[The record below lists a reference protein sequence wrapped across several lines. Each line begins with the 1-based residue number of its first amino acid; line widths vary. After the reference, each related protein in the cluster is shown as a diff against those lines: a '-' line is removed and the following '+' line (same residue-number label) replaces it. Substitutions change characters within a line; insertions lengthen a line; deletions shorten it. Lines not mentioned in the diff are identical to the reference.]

1 MRSLS
6 ASDTTLFIQVPTW
19 IGLVLVAAAIAV
31 AAGALLRKPPRPW
44 RLGAF
49 LAAIALLYA
58 GWYSLATVTTFEPRG
73 FIVESMRGEEE
84 RVGWLQ
90 VRAMDAREDHA
101 IFQLRNSS
109 EVIVDFS
116 GLDAGERARVVA
128 FVNARLKG

>member
-6 ASDTTLFIQVPTW
+6 ASDTALFIQVPTW
-19 IGLVLVAAAIAV
+19 IGILLVAAAIAL
-31 AAGALLRKPPRPW
+31 AAGALVRKPPRPW

-73 FIVESMRGEEE
+73 FVVESMRGEEE

-90 VRAMDAREDHA
+90 VRAVDARGDYA
-101 IFQLRNSS
+101 IFLLRNSS
-109 EVIVDFS
+109 EVTVDLS
-116 GLDAGERARVVA
+116 GLEAGEIARIVA
-128 FVNARLKG
+128 FVKARLKG

>member
-1 MRSLS
+1 VRSLS

-73 FIVESMRGEEE
+73 FVVEGMRGEEE

-90 VRAMDAREDHA
+90 VRSIDARQDYA
-101 IFQLRNSS
+101 IFLLRNSS
-109 EVIVDFS
+109 EVTVDLG
-116 GLDAGERARVVA
+116 GLAAEEKARIVA
-128 FVNARLKG
+128 FVKDRLKR